1 MDQDRPSIPEVLSY
15 LGGLGFVIGTVTM
28 AAFPFAVAT
37 LVFGL
42 LLLPLL
48 LPVLLLALLYGL
60 FVLVRRL
67 VGAFGRRLSGNVTRA
82 GCPVPAERAR
92 RRLGAAPRS
101 LA

>member
-28 AAFPFAVAT
+28 AAFPFAVAA

-67 VGAFGRRLSGNVTRA
+67 AGGLGRRLTGLTA
-82 GCPVPAERAR
+82 GHGPEDRRRAR
-92 RRLGAAPRS
+92 ASDVAEAGARR
-101 LA
+101 